1 VIDGAAAFVIRR
13 LRREDLAPFQAGM
26 PAWNGREYAHRLSF
40 QERGLAVQLV
50 AWAGAEAVGKA
61 MVVFP
66 GHAEWSESAFRE
78 GCPEIRD
85 LAVSEAWTRRGIGK
99 ALVAGAEREARE
111 AGFDRIGLG
120 VGLEPSYGAARAM
133 YERLGYRTAHGPF
146 ISAARLEDDEGRALP
161 VAGVCMYLVK
171 TLVEAGGQ
179 PS

>member
-1 VIDGAAAFVIRR
+1 VIDGASAFVVVR
-13 LRREDLAPFQAGM
+13 LRREDLAAFQADM
-26 PAWNGREYAHRLSF
+26 PAWNAREYTDRLGF

-50 AWAGAEAVGKA
+50 AWADERAVGKA

-66 GHAEWSESAFRE
+66 GHVEWSESAFRE
-78 GCPEIRD
+78 TCPEIRD
-85 LAVSEAWTRRGIGK
+85 LAVSEAWTRRGIGT
-99 ALVAGAEREARE
+99 ALVRAAEEQVRA

-120 VGLEPSYGAARAM
+120 TGLEPSYGPARAM

-146 ISAARLEDDEGRALP
+146 IASARLEDDDGRAIP

-171 TLVEAGGQ
+171 AFAPEDQ

>member
-1 VIDGAAAFVIRR
+1 MIDGASDVVIRR
-13 LRREDLAPFQAGM
+13 LRLEDLAPFQAGM
-26 PAWNGREYAHRLSF
+26 PAWNGHEYADRLAF
-40 QERGLAVQLV
+40 QDRGLAVQLV
-50 AWAGAEAVGKA
+50 AWAAGEAVGKA

-66 GHAEWSESAFRE
+66 GHVEWSDSAFRE

-85 LAVSEAWTRRGIGK
+85 LAVSEAWTRRGIGT
-99 ALVAGAEREARE
+99 ALVAAAEREASG

-146 ISAARLEDDEGRALP
+146 ISAARLEDDERRPLP

-171 TLVEAGGQ
+171 TLVEPGSQ

>member
-1 VIDGAAAFVIRR
+1 LSGARATLQVRR
-13 LRREDLAPFQAGM
+13 LRREELGRLQARL
-26 PAWNGREYAHRLSF
+26 PAWNETEYERRLSF

-50 AWAGAEAVGKA
+50 AWAGEDAVGKA

-66 GHAEWSESAFRE
+66 GHDEWSPSAYRE

-85 LAVSEAWTRRGIGK
+85 LEVSPAWTRRGIGS
-99 ALVAGAEREARE
+99 ALIAAAEAEARA
-111 AGFDRIGLG
+111 AGSDRVGLG
-120 VGLEPSYGAARAM
+120 VGLEPSYAAARSV

-146 ISAARLEDDEGRALP
+146 IAAALLEGDDGVAFP

-171 TLVEAGGQ
+171 DLAGPELQ